1 MVNKK
6 KPGSPGIEWAAMAL
20 VGLLTASC
28 GSPSSPGPSERI
40 TELPRALSA
49 AEQEVLSAS
58 NSFAWGLLAT
68 TAANS
73 RDASVFVSPLSASMA
88 LGMTLNGAAGETL
101 LEMRET
107 LGFGGLSMDA
117 INASYRGLLDL
128 LVGLDPALTLDIANS
143 VWYREG
149 FAVETPFLDA
159 TRGFFDAEV
168 AALDFSSPSAVG
180 TINGWVEDNTAGRIR
195 DIVTP
200 PIDPLT
206 VMFLINAV
214 YFNGPWTYEFDP
226 GKTRDDLFRLEDGS
240 TAPMRLMEMSAELP
254 YAREVDVEVVE
265 LPYAGGAYAMT
276 LLLPSPDVQVDDLL
290 ASLDDARWT
299 ELVNHLAER
308 SATVF
313 LPRFRLEYE
322 KVLNDALR
330 ALGMN
335 DAFLPGAADF
345 TGIYRD
351 ALAVQLHVSSVKQK
365 TFVEVTEEG
374 TEAAA
379 ATSVEVGVTCAGCG
393 PPTVRL
399 DRPFVFLIR
408 ERLSGAILFAG
419 VLRTPLAA

>member
-1 MVNKK
+1 ME
-6 KPGSPGIEWAAMAL
+6 I
-20 VGLLTASC
+20 LTAVRTRAALIGLMAAAC
-28 GSPSSPGPSERI
+28 GSPSAPGPSVRI

-58 NSFAWGLLAT
+58 NSFAWGLLTT
-68 TAANS
+68 TAAS
-73 RDASVFVSPLSASMA
+73 SPDSSVFVSPLSASMA
-88 LGMTLNGAAGETL
+88 LGMTLNGAAGGTL
-101 LEMRET
+101 EEMRGA

-128 LVGLDPALTLDIANS
+128 LVGLDPALTLQIANS
-143 VWYREG
+143 VWYRDG

-168 AALDFSSPSAVG
+168 SALDFSSPAAVG
-180 TINGWVEDNTAGRIR
+180 TINGWVEENTGGRIR
-195 DIVTP
+195 DIVAS

-214 YFNGPWTYEFDP
+214 YFQGPWTYEFDP
-226 GKTRDDLFRLEDGS
+226 GKTRDDFFQLQDG
-240 TAPMRLMEMSAELP
+240 TVAPMRLMEVTAELP
-254 YAREVDVEVVE
+254 YAREPDVEIVE
-265 LPYAGGAYAMT
+265 LPYGGRAYAMT
-276 LLLPSPDVQVDDLL
+276 VLLPSSDSDVDELL
-290 ASLDDARWT
+290 ASLDAGRWN
-299 ELVNHLAER
+299 ELVNRLSEG
-308 SATVF
+308 SATIF
-313 LPRFRLEYE
+313 LPRFRMEYE
-322 KVLNDALR
+322 KVLNDVLR
-330 ALGMN
+330 TLGMN

-379 ATSVEVGVTCAGCG
+379 ATSVEIGVTCAGCG
-393 PPTVRL
+393 PPTVRV
-399 DRPFVFLIR
+399 DRPFVFVIR

-419 VLRTPLAA
+419 VLRTPLSD